1 MKVFIFLLF
10 LFPNILIAQ
19 SETNMSLYYENN
31 AFNLEAYHIY
41 KIDSLKQ
48 FITTVDSVT
57 IKIHGFANAYGTDR
71 YNLQLSEKRATQV
84 ASFLKSYNILEVE
97 GYGELES
104 ISSKSRR
111 VEVLITSYMFPKKDT
126 TTMDKIVPN
135 SQQINDLSDLEVGD
149 KIILEGI
156 LFLGGTDTILEES
169 TIALQEL
176 YTYLKTYKK
185 THIHLIGHICCHG
198 NRPSGQDGLN
208 SITQTYTLSND
219 RAKAIY
225 NYLVNKGISKDRLTF
240 EGKAYLEPLG
250 KGSKYDRRV
259 EIEIIE

>member
-1 MKVFIFLLF
+1 MKIFIFLLF
-10 LFPNILIAQ
+10 LFPSVLIAQ

-31 AFNLEAYHIY
+31 AFNLDAYHIQ

-57 IKIHGFANAYGTDR
+57 IKIHGFANAYGTDK
-71 YNLQLSEKRATQV
+71 YNLQLSQNRAAQV
-84 ASFLKSYNILEVE
+84 ASLLKRYNILEIE

-111 VEVLITSYMFPKKDT
+111 VDILITSYIFPKKDT
-126 TTMDKIVPN
+126 ISMDELVSN
-135 SQQINDLSDLEVGD
+135 SKQINDLSDLEVGD
-149 KIILEGI
+149 KIVLDGI
-156 LFLGGTDTILEES
+156 LFLGGTDTILDES

-198 NRPSGQDGLN
+198 NIPSDQDGFN
-208 SITQTYTLSND
+208 IITKTYTLSND

-225 NYLVNKGISKDRLTF
+225 NYLIDKGISKDRLTF

-259 EIEIIE
+259 EVEIIE